1 MAGRLAARV
10 WSTKGATSIAPSSAP
25 PAGPRADLGDELAG
39 QWRVAVAGPAPST
52 AAARPRCRLLSAQAD
67 GVAIRV
73 GEYADPR
80 LWCDPMRRVALGCTS
95 RQQGLAGGVEIL
107 DVGKGH
113 RPPAFTG
120 WIEAD
125 LEAVDVVADVVRL
138 VGVR

>member
-1 MAGRLAARV
+1 MVIIERRTDEQGHREGHVEVRRRSRSRSGSQPGR
-10 WSTKGATSIAPSSAP
+10 
-25 PAGPRADLGDELAG
+25 
-39 QWRVAVAGPAPST
+39 AVAGPAPST

-67 GVAIRV
+67 RVAVHV
-73 GEYADPR
+73 GEHADPR
-80 LWCDPMRRVALGCTS
+80 LWCDLTRGVAL
-95 RQQGLAGGVEIL
+95 VEIL

-138 VGVR
+138 